1 MISICGGNVF
11 QYLTV
16 SLDLNEYTPGKDNG
30 VLRVPSHGYRIYW
43 CFAYLDPF
51 PPFVSR
57 YWLWWTW
64 VWLLA
69 HRVSSVEWWIEWLVN
84 YASLHY
90 HIMWCMHLHS
100 QPSYCLTIQYHPLW
114 FSILCHVMNAST
126 QYTVNPPTVWL
137 FNITHCG
144 SQYHVMWWMH
154 LHSIQTS
161 LLLSDHSITTT
172 LLLSRIKL
180 PVKMP

>member
-90 HIMWCMHLHS
+90 HIMWSVVYASTQSTLLLSDHSISPTVVLNIMSCDKCIYTVHS
-100 QPSYCLTIQYHPLW
+100 QPSYCLTIKCYPLW
-114 FSILCHVMNAST
+114 FLNDRST
-126 QYTVNPPTVWL
+126 VPACNIWQLVNGSLQYN
-137 FNITHCG
+137 
-144 SQYHVMWWMH
+144 
-154 LHSIQTS
+154 
-161 LLLSDHSITTT
+161 
-172 LLLSRIKL
+172 
-180 PVKMP
+180 